1 VKVSSAS
8 STAEAR
14 DRFVFVEEDGSI
26 RELTLEE
33 AEHLAT
39 PFHPADG
46 GRPYIKS
53 RYKSRTPSGSVSGF
67 LARQDVPDH
76 LR

>member
-1 VKVSSAS
+1 MQFSSAS
-8 STAEAR
+8 NAEEAR

-26 RELTLEE
+26 RELTPEE
-33 AEHLAT
+33 AEHRAT

-46 GRPYIKS
+46 ARPYIKAS
-53 RYKSRTPSGSVSGF
+53 YKSRTPNGKVSGL
-67 LARQDVPDH
+67 LARKDVPDH